1 MKYMLLLY
9 QDESDENRTHG
20 EPNIK
25 SHMELARQMV
35 ADGTY
40 VAASPL
46 RLTPTATTVRVRND
60 KAVVTDGPFLE
71 TKEALGGFYL
81 LECESIDQAIAYAA
95 KLPQAREASVEV
107 RPVFEIPGWDERIGL
122 RAEEATD

>member
-1 MKYMLLLY
+1 MKFILLLY
-9 QDESDENRTHG
+9 QDEADENRTHG

-25 SHMELARQMV
+25 AHMDLARQMV
-35 ADGTY
+35 EDGTY

-60 KAVVTDGPFLE
+60 NAVVTDGPFSE
-71 TKEALGGFYL
+71 TKESLGGYYL
-81 LECESIDQAIAYAA
+81 LECESIDQAIAYAS

-107 RPVFEIPGWDERIGL
+107 RPVFEIPRWDERIGL
-122 RAEEATD
+122 RGEGATD